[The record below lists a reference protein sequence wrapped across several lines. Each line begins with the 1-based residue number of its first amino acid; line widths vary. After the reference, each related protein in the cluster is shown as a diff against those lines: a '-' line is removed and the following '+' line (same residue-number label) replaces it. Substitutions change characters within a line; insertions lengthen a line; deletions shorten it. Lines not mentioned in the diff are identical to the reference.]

1 MEIRETVQNQRDY
14 FNSKIT
20 YDVSFRIQRLQE
32 IKSLLFKYQEKF
44 IKAFK
49 KDYNKCAFDVLTTE
63 FGLVIQEINY
73 MLKHIKKLTKV
84 KKAKTSIV
92 NFPSKGYI
100 VQEPYGVVLI
110 MAPWNYPLQL
120 SLEPLIG
127 AIAAGNTVVLKPAS
141 YTANVSKVIY
151 DMFKEFNRPELIH
164 VVLGGRQQN
173 QELLEQRFDYIF
185 FTGGETV
192 GKLVLQKASV
202 YLTPVTLELG
212 GKSPCIV
219 DEDADIELAAKRITW
234 GKFLNAGQ
242 TCVAPDYI
250 CVHKSVHEKFLELVK
265 NNIKKYYYK
274 DGKLSKD
281 FPHLINEKHLEK
293 VTSFIDNDKL
303 VFGGKVKG
311 TCLEPTILDNVTFD
325 DKVMEEEIFGPIMPI
340 IEFDNLHDLIK
351 TISLKEKPLAFYYFS
366 KNKKKAKEV
375 SKYAFYGGGCIND
388 VIMHLTND
396 ELPFGGVGRSGM
408 GSYHGQKSF
417 ETFSHSKSLLV
428 KGKAELNIK
437 YPPYNN
443 KKIKIVKML
452 YK

>member
-1 MEIRETVQNQRDY
+1 MEIREIVQNQRDY

-265 NNIKKYYYK
+265 NNIRNYYYK

-281 FPHLINEKHLEK
+281 FPHL
-293 VTSFIDNDKL
+293 
-303 VFGGKVKG
+303 GGKVKG

-325 DKVMEEEIFGPIMPI
+325 DKVMKEEIFGPIMPI

-366 KNKKKAKEV
+366 KNKKKAQEV

>member
-1 MEIRETVQNQRDY
+1 MEIREIVQNQRDY

-185 FTGGETV
+185 FTGGKVV
-192 GKLVLQKASV
+192 GKIVYEKAMEKMIPFS
-202 YLTPVTLELG
+202 LELG

-219 DEDADIELAAKRITW
+219 DNTAKIKLSAKRIVF
-234 GKFLNAGQ
+234 GKLLNAGQ
-242 TCVAPDYI
+242 TCVAPDYLY
-250 CVHKSVHEKFLELVK
+250 CHEDIKDELVK
-265 NNIKKYYYK
+265 EIIHQIKEQYGDNPLQNDAFGKMISKRHFDKVVSLMENQNIIY
-274 DGKLSKD
+274 
-281 FPHLINEKHLEK
+281 
-293 VTSFIDNDKL
+293 
-303 VFGGKVKG
+303 GGKFDETSLKI
-311 TCLEPTILDNVTFD
+311 EPTIIDNPKLDSLI
-325 DKVMEEEIFGPIMPI
+325 MQEEIFGPLLPVITFKNI
-340 IEFDNLHDLIK
+340 DEVIK
-351 TISLKEKPLAFYYFS
+351 YVNNGDSPLALYYFS
-366 KNKKKAKEV
+366 KNKKD
-375 SKYAFYGGGCIND
+375 INK
-388 VIMHLTND
+388 VISHLATSHM
-396 ELPFGGVGRSGM
+396 PFGGVGASGI
-408 GSYHGQKSF
+408 GAYHGKVGFDTFVHYKSIVDKK
-417 ETFSHSKSLLV
+417 TILDLPMR
-428 KGKAELNIK
+428 
-437 YPPYNN
+437 YQPY
-443 KKIKIVKML
+443 KKVNDKLIRMFLK
-452 YK
+452 